1 MTARS
6 ARLDSP
12 DSLVRNRARGPLRA
26 RRHVL
31 LDARGSPVPTGKVKW
46 YDSAKGFGFISSDE
60 GGDVFLPSS
69 SLPSGPTPVT
79 GGAQGELRAVKGGAK
94 GGVSVGEGRRGA
106 QALSVNLL
114 DAPPSVA
121 ARTRK
126 PADDMGVIVED
137 LIKVLDGIGN
147 GLRRG
152 RYPDR
157 ATGAKVAALLRAV
170 ADDLEV

>member
-1 MTARS
+1 M
-6 ARLDSP
+6 
-12 DSLVRNRARGPLRA
+12 
-26 RRHVL
+26 
-31 LDARGSPVPTGKVKW
+31 PTGKVKW
-46 YDSAKGFGFISSDE
+46 FDSAKGFGFISSDE

-69 SLPSGPTPVT
+69 SLPSGTT
-79 GGAQGELRAVKGGAK
+79 ALKGGAR
-94 GGVSVGEGRRGA
+94 VEFSVVEGRRGS
-106 QALSVNLL
+106 QALSVTVL

-157 ATGAKVAALLRAV
+157 GTGAKVAALLRAV
-170 ADDLEV
+170 ADDLET